1 MKAHPAFLALTVLC
15 LGNAALMRGAWAQ
28 TRDPPPEVP
37 PPAPPVPAAPPP
49 PPAPTPVD
57 TGPPTAVNA
66 PPPDP
71 PAPTPALPTPPPAPA
86 AAPALDAAA
95 PAAAPAAAASATPV
109 NPDIPLPPVPPAK
122 LVTPRYRDAH
132 HDRLLITPTAETN
145 PKGSFYITSYEI
157 ILLQIGYAISDFTQ
171 VSITA
176 TPPLGPDAVVPG
188 DISIK
193 TVVLREPRVSV
204 AAIASATGILGF
216 EEFSGFLGRAG
227 GAVTLC
233 ADPHECRLCF
243 SLGTSL
249 ALAGP
254 ASIWFNGVGV
264 NFRVSRLVSLIAELD
279 TLLPLSEPVGEANGA
294 LGGVGVR
301 LSGRAWGV
309 DLALL
314 KAGKARSSGSDLIPF
329 IAGTYRYVP

>member
-1 MKAHPAFLALTVLC
+1 MKVHPAFLALSVLC
-15 LGNAALMRGAWAQ
+15 LGNAALTRGAWAQ
-28 TRDPPPEVP
+28 TRDQPAEVT
-37 PPAPPVPAAPPP
+37 PPAPAAPPDP
-49 PPAPTPVD
+49 SPAPAPTPVD
-57 TGPPTAVNA
+57 TAPPTAVNA
-66 PPPDP
+66 PAPPGP
-71 PAPTPALPTPPPAPA
+71 SPAPTPPAAPLPPAAPAVAPTPAPA
-86 AAPALDAAA
+86 PAPAPA
-95 PAAAPAAAASATPV
+95 PGSPAQ
-109 NPDIPLPPVPPAK
+109 PDIPLPPVPPAK
-122 LVTPRYRDAH
+122 LATPRYRDAH
-132 HDRLLITPTAETN
+132 HDRLLITPSAETN

-157 ILLQIGYAISDFTQ
+157 VLLQIGYSISDFTQ

-176 TPPLGPDAVVPG
+176 TPPLGEDAVIPG

-204 AAIASATGILGF
+204 AAIASASGIIGF

-233 ADPHECRLCF
+233 ADPHECKLSF
-243 SLGTSL
+243 SLGSSL

-254 ASIWFNGVGV
+254 ASIWFNGVGLSW
-264 NFRVSRLVSLIAELD
+264 RVGRIVSLIAEVD
-279 TLLPLSEPVGEANGA
+279 SLLPLSEPVGEANGVLA
-294 LGGVGVR
+294 GAGVR

-309 DLALL
+309 DLALM